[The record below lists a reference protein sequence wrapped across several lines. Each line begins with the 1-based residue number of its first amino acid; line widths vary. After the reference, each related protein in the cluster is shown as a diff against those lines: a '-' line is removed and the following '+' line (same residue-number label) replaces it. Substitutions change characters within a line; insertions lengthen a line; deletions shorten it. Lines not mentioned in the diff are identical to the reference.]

1 MRDISKFV
9 LVFKRRKII
18 LIIVEIFIFE
28 VNNIFENIGV
38 KGNFVIWSLSG
49 DVRLLLLFNVENII
63 NLLNSW
69 LKVEMCKNCIFFELV
84 LNRFN
89 WRWIKIYIFMLKN

>member
-89 WRWIKIYIFMLKN
+89 WRWIKIDIFMLKN

>member
-9 LVFKRRKII
+9 FVFKRRKII

-69 LKVEMCKNCIFFELV
+69 LKVEISKNCIFFELV

-89 WRWIKIYIFMLKN
+89 WKWI

>member
-1 MRDISKFV
+1 MLLV
-9 LVFKRRKII
+9 LGMK
-18 LIIVEIFIFE
+18 IFI
-28 VNNIFENIGV
+28 VVGVIFENIGV

-69 LKVEMCKNCIFFELV
+69 LKVEISKNCIFFELV

-89 WRWIKIYIFMLKN
+89 WRWI

>member
-9 LVFKRRKII
+9 FVFKRRKII
-18 LIIVEIFIFE
+18 SIIVEIFIFE

-89 WRWIKIYIFMLKN
+89 WRWI

>member
-9 LVFKRRKII
+9 FVFKRRKII

-63 NLLNSW
+63 YLLNSW

-89 WRWIKIYIFMLKN
+89 WRWI

>member
-9 LVFKRRKII
+9 FVFKRRKII

-69 LKVEMCKNCIFFELV
+69 LKVEMSKIVFF
-84 LNRFN
+84 LN
-89 WRWIKIYIFMLKN
+89 

>member
-63 NLLNSW
+63 YLLNSW

-89 WRWIKIYIFMLKN
+89 WRWI

>member
-9 LVFKRRKII
+9 FVFKRRKII

-38 KGNFVIWSLSG
+38 KGNFVILSLSG

-63 NLLNSW
+63 NLLNS
-69 LKVEMCKNCIFFELV
+69 
-84 LNRFN
+84 
-89 WRWIKIYIFMLKN
+89 

>member
-9 LVFKRRKII
+9 FVFKRRKII
-18 LIIVEIFIFE
+18 LIIVEIFIFD

-63 NLLNSW
+63 YLLNSW

-89 WRWIKIYIFMLKN
+89 WRWI

>member
-9 LVFKRRKII
+9 FVFKRRKII

-49 DVRLLLLFNVENII
+49 DVRLLLLFNVENI
-63 NLLNSW
+63 
-69 LKVEMCKNCIFFELV
+69 
-84 LNRFN
+84 
-89 WRWIKIYIFMLKN
+89 

>member
-89 WRWIKIYIFMLKN
+89 WRWI

>member
-9 LVFKRRKII
+9 FVFKRRKII

-69 LKVEMCKNCIFFELV
+69 LKVEISKNCIFF
-84 LNRFN
+84 N
-89 WRWIKIYIFMLKN
+89 

>member
-9 LVFKRRKII
+9 FVFKRRKII

-89 WRWIKIYIFMLKN
+89 WRWI

>member
-9 LVFKRRKII
+9 FVFKRRKII

>member
-9 LVFKRRKII
+9 FVFKRRKI
-18 LIIVEIFIFE
+18 IIVEIFIFE

-63 NLLNSW
+63 NFLNSW
-69 LKVEMCKNCIFFELV
+69 LKVEISKIVFF
-84 LNRFN
+84 LN
-89 WRWIKIYIFMLKN
+89 

>member
-1 MRDISKFV
+1 MRDKFV
-9 LVFKRRKII
+9 FVFKRRKII

-63 NLLNSW
+63 YLLNSW

>member
-9 LVFKRRKII
+9 FVFKRRKI
-18 LIIVEIFIFE
+18 IIVEIFIFE

-69 LKVEMCKNCIFFELV
+69 LKVEISKIVFF
-84 LNRFN
+84 LN
-89 WRWIKIYIFMLKN
+89 

>member
-1 MRDISKFV
+1 M

>member
-9 LVFKRRKII
+9 FVFKRRKII

-63 NLLNSW
+63 NFLNSW
-69 LKVEMCKNCIFFELV
+69 LKVEISKIVFF
-84 LNRFN
+84 LN
-89 WRWIKIYIFMLKN
+89 